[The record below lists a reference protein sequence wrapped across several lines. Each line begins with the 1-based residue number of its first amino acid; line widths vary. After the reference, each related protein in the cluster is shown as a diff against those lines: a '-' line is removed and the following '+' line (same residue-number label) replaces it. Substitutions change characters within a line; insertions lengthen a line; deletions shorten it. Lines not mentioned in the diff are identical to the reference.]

1 MVFIQEA
8 SHAFPLARWRSA
20 IRRTIESV
28 ENRHEIYFA
37 QFPHEHNL
45 LFLLKGFV
53 YLNVFDR
60 HNAHNVFSLLFVD
73 KAKIVFLHSV
83 FVFFKSNL
91 TRHFHVLDKTLD

>member
-37 QFPHEHNL
+37 QFPHEPGYRD
-45 LFLLKGFV
+45 F
-53 YLNVFDR
+53 
-60 HNAHNVFSLLFVD
+60 
-73 KAKIVFLHSV
+73 
-83 FVFFKSNL
+83 
-91 TRHFHVLDKTLD
+91 

>member
-37 QFPHEHNL
+37 QFPHEL
-45 LFLLKGFV
+45 SFKRLCISQCISKVVCFGF
-53 YLNVFDR
+53 YM
-60 HNAHNVFSLLFVD
+60 
-73 KAKIVFLHSV
+73 
-83 FVFFKSNL
+83 
-91 TRHFHVLDKTLD
+91 